1 MSYVAKIETQAD
13 IENIECLL
21 DNGYTL
27 KPMIGHK
34 TPVLKEGLVVDV
46 VSNSIFVGKPQYY
59 LLDLG
64 KNVPVST
71 SELLHKLDITKE

>member
-1 MSYVAKIETQAD
+1 MSYVANIETQED
-13 IENIECLL
+13 IKNIECLL

-27 KPMIGHK
+27 RPMIGHK
-34 TPVLKEGLVVDV
+34 TPVLKKGLVVDV
-46 VSNSIFVGKPQYY
+46 IGNSIFVGKSKY

-71 SELLHKLDITKE
+71 SELLRKLDITKE

>member
-34 TPVLKEGLVVDV
+34 TPVLKKGLVVDV
-46 VSNSIFVGKPQYY
+46 IGNSIFVGKPQY
-59 LLDLG
+59 LLDFG
-64 KNVPVST
+64 DNVPIST
-71 SELLHKLDITKE
+71 TGLLRKLDITKE

>member
-1 MSYVAKIETQAD
+1 MSYVAKIKTQAD

-21 DNGYTL
+21 DNGYAL

-34 TPVLKEGLVVDV
+34 TPVLKKGLVVDV
-46 VSNSIFVGKPQYY
+46 LYSNVFVGESQY

-71 SELLHKLDITKE
+71 SELLRKLAITKE

>member
-27 KPMIGHK
+27 KPMVGHK
-34 TPVLKEGLVVDV
+34 TPVLKKGLVVDV
-46 VSNSIFVGKPQYY
+46 LDSKVFVGEPQY

-71 SELLHKLDITKE
+71 SELLRKLGITKE

>member
-34 TPVLKEGLVVDV
+34 TPVLKKGLVVDV
-46 VSNSIFVGKPQYY
+46 LDSKVFVGEPQY

-71 SELLHKLDITKE
+71 SELLCKLDITKE

>member
-1 MSYVAKIETQAD
+1 MSYVAKIETQVD

-34 TPVLKEGLVVDV
+34 TPVLKKGLVVDV
-46 VSNSIFVGKPQYY
+46 LDSKVFVGEPQY

-71 SELLHKLDITKE
+71 SELLCKLDITKE